1 MKKEQELHDFIQS
14 ELESKDITFDSN
26 VGISGVASDFLI
38 YVPDGRKFAVD
49 LKYWDKFDG
58 FTTLAA
64 KQSELYSS
72 DIGVDR
78 AFIIVESLERSDYST
93 GVVSPDKFMLALNN
107 AMAEKETTRISKSP
121 TISKSPEKIIF
132 AAMPFDKKYQDVFFV
147 AMAMAAKKAN
157 AVCKRVDQEEFSGD
171 IVEKIKNLIDNSV
184 AVIADLSESKPNVL
198 YEVGYAHGKPR
209 PTIHICSTP
218 FEELPFDIS
227 HWNTI
232 KYIQGQTYKLGE
244 KIYSQLKA
252 IL

>member
-1 MKKEQELHDFIQS
+1 MKKEQELHDFIQN
-14 ELESKDITFDSN
+14 ELESENITYDSN
-26 VGISGVASDFLI
+26 VGIGGVASDFII

-49 LKYWDKFDG
+49 LKLWNKFDG

-64 KQSELYSS
+64 KQTELYST

-78 AFIIVESLERSDYST
+78 AFIIVESLERSNYST
-93 GVVSPDKFMLALNN
+93 GVVSPDKFMPALNN
-107 AMAEKETTRISKSP
+107 AMAEKETKRKLKSP
-121 TISKSPEKIIF
+121 TIRKSPDKIIF

-147 AMAMAAKKAN
+147 AMAKAAEKAN
-157 AVCKRVDQEEFSGD
+157 AVCKRVDQEEFTGD
-171 IVEKIKNLIDNSV
+171 IVEEIKNLIDNSV

-198 YEVGYAHGKPR
+198 YEVGYAHGKTR

-218 FEELPFDIS
+218 LDELPFDIS

-232 KYIQGQTYKLGE
+232 KYRQGQTHKLKE